1 MYRRVLQCKNRR
13 KGRKTA
19 SDKNCLVRMCQ
30 SLQQFSYRC
39 IQGTNRCIQGTWL
52 CLANIWNK
60 WAMYLWYRVKF
71 GIALWMTVDMVL
83 DGFQSEK
90 YYTNSGFWNATWVN
104 DTRPICALVTD
115 ENIDCKLRLSGW
127 YFAGSLASWI
137 IPPFIYATALTW
149 MKFQVNICNS

>member
-1 MYRRVLQCKNRR
+1 
-13 KGRKTA
+13 
-19 SDKNCLVRMCQ
+19 
-30 SLQQFSYRC
+30 
-39 IQGTNRCIQGTWL
+39 
-52 CLANIWNK
+52 
-60 WAMYLWYRVKF
+60 MYLWYRVKF

-83 DGFQSEK
+83 DGFQTKK
-90 YYTNSGFWNATWVN
+90 YHMNSGFWNATWVN